1 MRAAGGQPAERD
13 RGPVLPRYDGQS
25 LLNVPATVCAVLD
38 APGSDLA
45 PPLVAAVLPRPMLD
59 GVAAV
64 LVLVVDGLGRWQLDG
79 AVGAGDAPTLATL
92 VERAQRGAQDVSLAS
107 ITSVFPSS
115 TIPALTTLG
124 TGLAPAAH
132 GLMGWTVYLD
142 ELGEVAELARWGPA
156 AGRGSYQDEDRGG
169 QDPVTFFG
177 LGTLHQRLARGG
189 VRPAVICPAAFRG
202 SGLSTMTFQGAE
214 FVGYHAT
221 SSLFVLAE
229 RLLEAR
235 GAGERL
241 YLYAYWDTLDPVS
254 HHHGPLG
261 PEHGAEVAALDLALG
276 RWLDRHRRRGDLLV
290 LITAD
295 HGHVPSEAAG
305 VVRLDQEPSVRGD
318 LRAPPTGERR
328 MAYLHARP
336 GRLVPLRESCA
347 RQLGAVAD
355 ALDPDDA
362 FARGLFGPG
371 PVSPAARRR
380 VGDLILLA
388 RGDGQFIYPYSPR
401 PRPAIFAG
409 NHGALDPREM
419 LVPLLALR
427 L

>member
-1 MRAAGGQPAERD
+1 MRGGESHPLEHDGEPIQ
-13 RGPVLPRYDGQS
+13 PRYDGQS
-25 LLNVPATVCAVLD
+25 LLNVPATVCALLD
-38 APGSDLA
+38 APAADLA
-45 PPLVAAVLPRPMLD
+45 PPLAAAVLPRPMLD

-64 LVLVVDGLGRWQLDG
+64 LVLVVDGLGRWQLDA
-79 AVGAGDAPTLATL
+79 AVAAGDAPAFAEL
-92 VERAQRGAQDVSLAS
+92 VERARHGAADVALAS

-156 AGRGSYQDEDRGG
+156 AGRGSYQDEERGAR
-169 QDPVTFFG
+169 DPVAFFG
-177 LGTLHQRLARGG
+177 LETLHQRLLRGG

-235 GAGERL
+235 GAGERV

-261 PEHGAEVAALDLALG
+261 PEHGAEMAALDLALG
-276 RWLDRHRRRGDLLV
+276 RWLRRHRRRGDLLV

-295 HGHVPSEAAG
+295 HGHVPSEVTR
-305 VVRLDQEPSVRGD
+305 VVRLDREPSVVDD

-336 GRLVPLRESCA
+336 GRLVALRESCA
-347 RQLGAVAD
+347 RQLGAVAES
-355 ALDPDDA
+355 LDPDEA

-371 PVSPAARRR
+371 PVSAAARRR

-388 RGDGQFIYPYSPR
+388 RADGQFVYPLSPR
-401 PRPAIFAG
+401 PKPAIFAG

-419 LVPLLALR
+419 LVPLLAVR